1 MPFQM
6 AAPPAAGAVLEAAS
20 EGLPCPAALPAS
32 RKAIQA
38 SARLW

>member
-6 AAPPAAGAVLEAAS
+6 AAQLAAAALLEAAS
-20 EGLPCPAALPAS
+20 EELPCPAALPAS
-32 RKAIQA
+32 REVIQA